1 MTPGARLAAA
11 IGILDRIL
19 DGEGAEPAL
28 IRWARQNRYAGS
40 GDRAAIRDIVF
51 DGLRRKRSAAALGG
65 VMSGRGIVLGLVLQQ
80 GQDPDTLFTGTGYAP
95 PVLSGAERQVIE
107 RPVGASPDVEHDV
120 QDWVWDI
127 LCADHGEAAPAI
139 AQALRDRAEVHLR
152 VNLAQADRDTARVR
166 LSEQGIETAPH
177 PLAHTA
183 LRVIG
188 PDRKLRQS
196 AAFQTGLVEFQ
207 DAASQ
212 HAVTALGPLK
222 GLTVLDYCAGG
233 GGKSLAVAAAGARVT
248 AHDAAPD
255 RMSDLAD
262 RAARAGARIDVC
274 PPDRLEAGRRFDLVL
289 VDAPC
294 SGSGA
299 WRRSPDAKW
308 RMTPGDLSAYVALQG
323 QILNKA
329 VQYCRPGGRLA
340 YATCSLFRAENAAQA
355 ARASSELPLRL
366 LHDRQLTPLDG
377 GDGFY
382 ISVFEV
388 LENNQGLQ
396 SPAN

>member
-1 MTPGARLAAA
+1 M
-11 IGILDRIL
+11 
-19 DGEGAEPAL
+19 
-28 IRWARQNRYAGS
+28 
-40 GDRAAIRDIVF
+40 
-51 DGLRRKRSAAALGG
+51 
-65 VMSGRGIVLGLVLQQ
+65 
-80 GQDPDTLFTGTGYAP
+80 
-95 PVLSGAERQVIE
+95 
-107 RPVGASPDVEHDV
+107 
-120 QDWVWDI
+120 
-127 LCADHGEAAPAI
+127 
-139 AQALRDRAEVHLR
+139 
-152 VNLAQADRDTARVR
+152 
-166 LSEQGIETAPH
+166 
-177 PLAHTA
+177 
-183 LRVIG
+183 
-188 PDRKLRQS
+188 
-196 AAFQTGLVEFQ
+196 
-207 DAASQ
+207 
-212 HAVTALGPLK
+212 
-222 GLTVLDYCAGG
+222 
-233 GGKSLAVAAAGARVT
+233 AAAGARVT

-274 PPDRLEAGRRFDLVL
+274 PPDRLDAGRRFDLVL

-308 RMTPGDLSAYVALQG
+308 RLTPGDLSAYVALQW

-388 LENNQGLQ
+388 LKNNQGLQ